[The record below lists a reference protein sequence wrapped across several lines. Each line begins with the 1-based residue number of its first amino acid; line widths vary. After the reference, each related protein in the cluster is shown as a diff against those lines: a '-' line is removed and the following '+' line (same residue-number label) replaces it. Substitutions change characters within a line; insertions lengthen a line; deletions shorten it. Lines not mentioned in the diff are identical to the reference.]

1 MFILNSITRI
11 SIQRFFE
18 LLLIEITL
26 SVMSMLFNLSD
37 LCETQAGLVISMSLG
52 VIIYVIINVL
62 LLRECFLY
70 LESRHAYYKAN
81 ILAYAMFVIVSF
93 LTYAFG
99 GNAVYTWLFSI
110 TKFIS
115 YSAQEITNMASV
127 ITFHF
132 IMLVTIF
139 AAPWDMYLD
148 RNLNRP

>member
-1 MFILNSITRI
+1 MNSITRL

-26 SVMSMLFNLSD
+26 SVMAMLFNLSD
-37 LCETQAGLVISMSLG
+37 LCETQAGLVISMSLC

-70 LESRHAYYKAN
+70 LESRNAYYKSN
-81 ILAYAMFVIVSF
+81 LIAYIAFVAVSMF
-93 LTYAFG
+93 TYIFG

-110 TKFIS
+110 TKFIA
-115 YSAQEITNMASV
+115 YSAQNFTSFASLV
-127 ITFHF
+127 VFHF
-132 IMLVTIF
+132 IMLLTIF